1 MFKPPLH
8 KQYYDLVVILIS
20 SNANGMTHFAFSELN
35 FLAIILAAVL
45 NMVIGALW
53 YSRLLFGNQ
62 WMAYVGLKED
72 EAGASAWTYV
82 VVFLLG
88 LIIALLMAMFL
99 QGAAGAVEGLL
110 YGAVI
115 GLGFVI
121 PTVLTHYLM
130 EKRKSGF
137 MFIVA
142 GHELVLFLVYGA
154 LLAGW
159 Q

>member
-1 MFKPPLH
+1 
-8 KQYYDLVVILIS
+8 
-20 SNANGMTHFAFSELN
+20 MTHFAFSELN
-35 FLAIILAAVL
+35 FLAILLAAII
-45 NMVIGALW
+45 NMIIGALW
-53 YSRLLFGNQ
+53 YSRALFGNQ
-62 WMAYVGLKED
+62 WMAHLGLKED
-72 EAGASAWTYV
+72 EASASPWTYV
-82 VVFLLG
+82 IVFLLG
-88 LIIALLMAMFL
+88 LIIAVLMAMFL
-99 QGAAGAVEGLL
+99 QGSAGAIEGLM

-130 EKRKSGF
+130 EQRKAGF

-142 GHELVLFLVYGA
+142 GHELLLFLVYGA

>member
-1 MFKPPLH
+1 
-8 KQYYDLVVILIS
+8 
-20 SNANGMTHFAFSELN
+20 MTHLDFSDLN
-35 FLAIILAAVL
+35 IWAILVAGVI

-53 YSRLLFGNQ
+53 YSRPLFGNQ
-62 WMAYVGLKED
+62 WMAHLGIKE
-72 EAGASAWTYV
+72 EELNPSPGIYV

-88 LIIALLMAMFL
+88 LIIALLMALFL
-99 QGAAGAVEGLL
+99 QGSSGALEGLA

-121 PTVLTHYLM
+121 PTILTHYIM
-130 EKRKSGF
+130 ERRKAGF
-137 MFIVA
+137 MLIIA
-142 GHELVLFLVYGA
+142 GHELVLFLAYGA